1 MRVLY
6 PRCAGLDVHKRT
18 VVACRMF
25 TNQDGVMTAE
35 IRTFGTTTA
44 ELLDL
49 LDWLVSWECT
59 HVAMESTGA
68 YWKPVYNLLEG
79 SLELLLV
86 NARHCRNVPGR
97 KTDVK
102 DAEWLAELLRHGLLK
117 ASYVPDQPQRD
128 LRDLTRGRSLL
139 VGERARTL
147 NRLQAM
153 LESANI
159 KLASVVSQIDGLSA
173 RDMLQQL
180 AAGNTEADEL
190 AKLGRGQLRKKQEA
204 LRQALTGRF
213 REHHQFLLTQYLGQL
228 DFYEEQIALFDAQI
242 AERMELAATE
252 SRSDETDSPEGH
264 PDPPAPSGGRSF
276 LEAPT
281 YAKAVALLDGIP
293 GIATRGAQAILAETG
308 LDMRRFPTP
317 GHLTSWAGVAPGNDE
332 SAGKRRSGRVT
343 PGNPAL
349 RKSLIQAAQGAAR
362 TKDGYFNTLYHRLA
376 SRRGKKRAMVAVA
389 RSLLVVIYHVLLFH
403 EPYRE
408 LGGSYYDERKKEGLV
423 KSLVQRLQN
432 LGYQAELQPLPAG

>member
-25 TNQDGVMTAE
+25 TNENGAVTAE
-35 IRTFGTTTA
+35 TRTFGTTTA
-44 ELLDL
+44 DLLVL
-49 LDWLVSWECT
+49 LDWLVTWGCT

-102 DAEWLAELLRHGLLK
+102 DAEWLADLLRHGLLK

-153 LESANI
+153 LEGANI
-159 KLASVVSQIDGLSA
+159 KLASVVSQIDGVSA

-190 AKLGRGQLRKKQEA
+190 AKLGRGQLRKKREE

-242 AERMELAATE
+242 AERMELAATK
-252 SRSDETDSPEGH
+252 SRSDEPE
-264 PDPPAPSGGRSF
+264 PPEAPPSPSGGRCF
-276 LEAPT
+276 QEAPN

-293 GIATRGAQAILAETG
+293 GIAIRGAQAILAETG

-317 GHLTSWAGVAPGNDE
+317 AHLTSWAGVAPGNDE
-332 SAGKRRSGRVT
+332 SAGKRRSGKVT

-362 TKDGYFNTLYHRLA
+362 TKDGYFNSLYHRLA

-389 RSLLVVIYHVLLFH
+389 RSLLVVIYHMLLFH

-408 LGGSYYDERKKEGLV
+408 LGGSYFDERKKEGLV

-432 LGYQAELQPLPAG
+432 LGYQAELQPLPVT

>member
-18 VVACRMF
+18 VVACRLF
-25 TNQDGVMTAE
+25 TNDSGAVTAE
-35 IRTFGTTTA
+35 TRTFGTTTA
-44 ELLDL
+44 ELLGL
-49 LDWLVSWECT
+49 LDWLISWDCT
-59 HVAMESTGA
+59 HVALESTGA

-102 DAEWLAELLRHGLLK
+102 DAEWLADLLRHGLLK

-159 KLASVVSQIDGLSA
+159 KLASVVTQIDGLSS

-180 AAGNTEADEL
+180 AGGNTEAAEL
-190 AKLGRGQLRKKQEA
+190 AKLGRGKLRKKHEA

-252 SRSDETDSPEGH
+252 SRTKPRESPSE
-264 PDPPAPSGGRSF
+264 PSPAGSGRCAQ
-276 LEAPT
+276 EPPT

-293 GIATRGAQAILAETG
+293 GIAIRGAQAILAETG
-308 LDMRRFPTP
+308 LDMSRFPSP
-317 GHLTSWAGVAPGNDE
+317 GHLTSWAGVAPGNKE
-332 SAGKRRSGRVT
+332 SAGKRLSGRVM

-362 TKDGYFNTLYHRLA
+362 SKNGYFNALYHRIA
-376 SRRGKKRAMVAVA
+376 SRRGKKRATVAVA

-408 LGGSYYDERKKEGLV
+408 LGGTYFDERKKEGLV
-423 KSLVQRLQN
+423 KSLIQRLQN
-432 LGYQAELQPLPAG
+432 LGYQAELQPLPAN

>member
-18 VVACRMF
+18 VVACRMY
-25 TNQDGVMTAE
+25 TNENGMAKAE
-35 IRTFGTTTA
+35 VRSFGTTTA
-44 ELLDL
+44 ELLEL
-49 LDWLVSWECT
+49 LDWLVSWGCT
-59 HVAMESTGA
+59 HAAMESTGA

-102 DAEWLAELLRHGLLK
+102 DAEWLADLLRHGLLK

-153 LESANI
+153 LEGANI

-180 AAGNTEADEL
+180 AAGNTEAEEL
-190 AKLGRGQLRKKQEA
+190 AKLGRGQLRKKREE

-252 SRSDETDSPEGH
+252 RQTDGAEPPDGH
-264 PDPPAPSGGRSF
+264 PESPAAGARSVR
-276 LEAPT
+276 EAPT
-281 YAKAVALLDGIP
+281 YAQAVALLDGIP

-308 LDMRRFPTP
+308 LDMRRFPSP
-317 GHLTSWAGVAPGNDE
+317 GHLTSWAGVAPGSDE

-362 TKDGYFNTLYHRLA
+362 TKNGYFNALYHRLA

-389 RSLLVVIYHVLLFH
+389 RSLLVVIYHVLIFH

-408 LGGSYYDERKKEGLV
+408 LGGSYFDERKKEGLV